1 MVYEPA
7 TAGAGDHRGF
17 PRGGGAVGSV
27 GIYRIKSAG
36 GNNAESGKYIRY
48 AAEFAAANA
57 THIRLGGSFQK
68 GTASPY
74 SDVDISV
81 SGDVRHVKGSFGKCS
96 PAIGALFRS
105 PSADISWRKAT
116 AGSCSFSGAGGVALT
131 PLRILR
137 IAG

>member
-1 MVYEPA
+1 MLNQE
-7 TAGAGDHRGF
+7 
-17 PRGGGAVGSV
+17 
-27 GIYRIKSAG
+27 
-36 GNNAESGKYIRY
+36 KYIRY

-57 THIRLGGSFQK
+57 IHIRLGGSFQK

-105 PSADISWRKAT
+105 PSADISWRKRLLE
-116 AGSCSFSGAGGVALT
+116 VV
-131 PLRILR
+131 PLAEL
-137 IAG
+137 AELL